1 MLLLTCFL
9 LITFPSKFFL
19 FLEWLQEW
27 VTAREGPWWECMVYL
42 WRRRGGLEPEPWCP
56 TGLRWLLGRRLEF
69 RLRLR
74 LWLRQLRLR
83 PRLWQWWL
91 QLHWL
96 QAWLWGRELLWG
108 WVWVLG
114 RLCVLV
120 SMGGGGGRPCLEGQ
134 EPPPPPPLLADPAS
148 QRPWQPLVI

>member
-1 MLLLTCFL
+1 MYTCLLLLTCFL

-27 VTAREGPWWECMVYL
+27 VTGREGHWWECMAYL
-42 WRRRGGLEPEPWCP
+42 RRLRGGLGP
-56 TGLRWLLGRRLEF
+56 GLRAWWPAGLRRLLGRWLE
-69 RLRLR
+69 LRLR
-74 LWLRQLRLR
+74 L
-83 PRLWQWWL
+83 RLWQWWL
-91 QLHWL
+91 QLHCL

-120 SMGGGGGRPCLEGQ
+120 SMEGGGG
-134 EPPPPPPLLADPAS
+134 LA
-148 QRPWQPLVI
+148 